1 MSLRRSVRSRRR
13 EIRKKGFI
21 LSFGDIILP
30 FVGVVAIGLL
40 VVAGKLFYIN
50 GLSPSVSVVPEADS
64 ESLTTQVPPVFVPTA
79 EAKGEGTP
87 PVLPSGQAEDV
98 SVEKTH
104 VMLPSQEEKTIS
116 LEITATPV
124 VETPEG
130 EKQNPASTPA
140 EEAKPAVKAQGP
152 AWRVQVGAY
161 GSKSG
166 ANEIVSKLAKAGY
179 KASVYSGTKYHK
191 VWVQA
196 GNTKQ
201 SAEAV
206 ASRLKKAGFPG
217 SYVVPPPSR

>member
-1 MSLRRSVRSRRR
+1 MRSRRR

-30 FVGVVAIGLL
+30 LVGIVAIGLL
-40 VVAGKLFYIN
+40 VVAGKVFFMN
-50 GLSPSVSVVPEADS
+50 GLRPSVSIVPEKVP
-64 ESLTTQVPPVFVPTA
+64 ESPMPQISTVSVPAT
-79 EAKGEGTP
+79 EARGEVAFP
-87 PVLPSGQAEDV
+87 DAPSGQPKSGPTEAPHIV
-98 SVEKTH
+98 A
-104 VMLPSQEEKTIS
+104 PAQEEKPLT

-124 VETPEG
+124 AETPAKKEHTSKPV
-130 EKQNPASTPA
+130 EDVDVKPAS
-140 EEAKPAVKAQGP
+140 KPQAQGP

-217 SYVVPPPSR
+217 SYVVPPPPSR